1 MEAECA
7 CVDDDL
13 HRRLCAARRKLA
25 EDDGT
30 KVAIVARACGLSP
43 RHFIRSFKALFG
55 LTPHA
60 YRIRTRLERARVAL
74 AAGPASVTVV
84 AFDAG
89 HSSSAHFSDTFRRV
103 MGETPTAFRRRATAS
118 NDGSKPDAPSA
129 FPGCLCLMSHL
140 PP

>member
-1 MEAECA
+1 
-7 CVDDDL
+7 VDDDL

-30 KVAIVARACGLSP
+30 RVTLVARSCGLSP

-55 LTPHA
+55 VTPHA
-60 YRIRTRLERARVAL
+60 YRIRRRLERGRVAL
-74 AAGPASVTVV
+74 AAGRASVTDV

-103 MGETPTAFRRRATAS
+103 LGETPTAFRRRATEPQGAS
-118 NDGSKPDAPSA
+118 TPDAPSV
-129 FPGCLCLMSHL
+129 FPGCLCLLSYL
-140 PP
+140 PR